1 MAQQLLELGKRAAAR
16 MQDPMMSEW
25 RGLRPPLTP
34 GARVVDDQLF
44 RFLVDLEVRKAQR
57 LRYCLS
63 VVCLAVEG
71 APAEPREPALAEIVT
86 RYIRSTDLVTPWAP
100 GFLALLLVDAEAS
113 HLPAI
118 LRRLTTRL
126 ETIAW
131 SAGGSCYPKTVT
143 RADDMLSQAVD
154 SMVRAKKEGG
164 NQLYVAS

>member
-1 MAQQLLELGKRAAAR
+1 MPSPDA
-16 MQDPMMSEW
+16 
-25 RGLRPPLTP
+25 
-34 GARVVDDQLF
+34 GARVVDEQLF

-63 VVCLAVEG
+63 VVCFAVEG
-71 APAEPREPALAEIVT
+71 APAETREPALAEIVT
-86 RYIRSTDLVTPWAP
+86 RYIRSTDVVTPWAP
-100 GFLALLLVDAEAS
+100 GSLALLLVDAEAS

-143 RADDMLSQAVD
+143 RADDMLGQAVD